1 MTPYLGQL
9 FLNIA
14 GFSAF
19 ISLLISFKTSTLKK
33 LYIAQVVFITAA
45 FIVLIYAHVMS
56 DFSLMNV
63 ISHSHTQKPWLYKI
77 AGTWGN
83 HEGSMLL
90 WVLLLVWFGLS
101 ALKDIKI
108 QSVEQTRII
117 LHSALNL
124 LFISFLLLVC
134 DPFEVTA
141 IIPAEGNDLNP
152 LLQDPL
158 LAIHPP
164 FLYAG
169 YVGFV
174 VPFIYVISN
183 VFHKNSP
190 LNWLSSLRLMV
201 LIPWTLLSVGLGLG
215 SFWAYYELG
224 WGGWW
229 FWDPVE
235 NTALIPWI
243 LSLLLLHSLFQ
254 NGHQL
259 QTIRLII
266 VLSMLT
272 FMSSLVGTLLV
283 RSGLLVSVH
292 SFAVDPARGVLLL
305 GLSCAVLCG
314 SIWLV
319 YNKFP
324 HPSPNHEGYMTRS
337 GFIRAAILLMFAA
350 LFTLVFGTLYPLLS
364 SYLGYPVT
372 VGAPYFQMTFVPM
385 MLPIL
390 CFLPFI
396 PWLGWQQISLY
407 TVINKVL
414 PSLILSGFIVVF
426 LWYESEIKTIKDI
439 SFSWMAL
446 WIMASTLLSIKRCQL
461 SFRFIGMSLAHFGI
475 GLAILGMILSSATE
489 QEYVKALREGEGMNI
504 AGYQL
509 KLTQVTSIDG
519 SNYIA
524 QQAHIAIEKNGHA
537 ITTLSP
543 EKRFYWTKGII
554 HGETAIYPS
563 GLSHLY
569 VALGEQYEGN
579 IWSFRFYYKPNIN
592 LLWLGMICIAL
603 AGFILIVT
611 RHKKAIVAVALFCST
626 ASFSME
632 AHETLSDQLLEQ
644 RAMHVGRMI
653 LCPTCA
659 GQNINDSVAEEAQDM
674 RTHVR
679 QLISQ
684 GLGDTEILD
693 YFSEKYGEK
702 ILYQPALTYANIL
715 LWGLPW
721 AIFLLCSVWGWR
733 RYYLNVVDDKKI
745 F

>member
-9 FLNIA
+9 LLNFA
-14 GFSAF
+14 GFFAF
-19 ISLLISFKTSTLKK
+19 ISLLISFKTTNLKK
-33 LYIAQVVFITAA
+33 LYMAQAVLITAA
-45 FIVLIYAHVMS
+45 FIVLVYAHVTS
-56 DFSLMNV
+56 DFSLVNV

-90 WVLLLVWFGLS
+90 WVLLLVLFGLT

-108 QSVEQTRII
+108 QSVEQTRLI
-117 LHSALNL
+117 LHSGLNL

-134 DPFEVTA
+134 DPFEAAA
-141 IIPAEGNDLNP
+141 IIPSEGNDLNP

-174 VPFIYVISN
+174 VPFIYVVSN
-183 VFHKNSP
+183 VFHKIPP
-190 LNWLSSLRLMV
+190 LSWLPSLRLMV
-201 LIPWTLLSVGLGLG
+201 LVPWTLLSIGLGLG

-235 NTALIPWI
+235 NTALIPWV
-243 LSLLLLHSLFQ
+243 LGLLFLHSLFQ
-254 NGHQL
+254 KGHQL

-266 VLSMLT
+266 VLSILT

-305 GLSCAVLCG
+305 GLISVVLLG
-314 SIWLV
+314 SVLLV

-324 HPSPNHEGYMTRS
+324 VVTLNHEGYFTRS
-337 GFIRAAILLMFAA
+337 GIIRVAVLLMFAA

-364 SYLGYPVT
+364 SYWGYPIT

-396 PWLGWQQISLY
+396 PWLGWQQKSLY
-407 TVINKVL
+407 LVMNKVL
-414 PSLILSGFIVVF
+414 PSLILSGFIVIF
-426 LWYESEIKTIKDI
+426 LWFESEIKTIKEI
-439 SFSWMAL
+439 SFAWIAL
-446 WIMASTLLSIKRCQL
+446 WIITSTLLSVRYSKLNR
-461 SFRFIGMSLAHFGI
+461 RFIGMSLAHFGI
-475 GLAILGMILSSATE
+475 GLAVLGMVLSSATE
-489 QEYVKALREGEGMNI
+489 QEYVKALRVGEVVDI

-509 KLTQVTSIDG
+509 KLNDVISIDG
-519 SNYIA
+519 PNYIA
-524 QQAHIAIEKNGHA
+524 QQARMMVEKKGNSIA
-537 ITTLSP
+537 TLSP

-554 HGETAIYPS
+554 HGETAIHS
-563 GLSHLY
+563 TGLSHFY

-579 IWSFRFYYKPNIN
+579 IWSLRIYYKPNIN

-603 AGFILIVT
+603 AGLMLIAT
-611 RHKKAIVAVALFCST
+611 RHKGVVVALVLLCSN
-626 ASFSME
+626 ASFAME
-632 AHETLSDQLLEQ
+632 AHEALPDNVQEQ

-659 GQNINDSVAEEAQDM
+659 GQNINDSVAQEAQDM
-674 RTHVR
+674 RARVR
-679 QLISQ
+679 QLINQ

-693 YFSEKYGEK
+693 YFVEKHGEK
-702 ILYQPALTYANIL
+702 ILYQPALTLSNFL

-721 AIFLLCSVWGWR
+721 SVFLLCGIRAWR
-733 RYYLNVVDDKKI
+733 RYRI
-745 F
+745 A

>member
-1 MTPYLGQL
+1 MTPYFGQL
-9 FLNIA
+9 LLNLA

-19 ISLLISFKTSTLKK
+19 ISLLISFKPSVLKK
-33 LYIAQVVFITAA
+33 LYIVQTAFITAA
-45 FIVLIYAHVMS
+45 FILLIYAHVTS
-56 DFSLMNV
+56 DFSLINV

-90 WVLLLVWFGLS
+90 WVLLLVWFGLN
-101 ALKDIKI
+101 ALKDIKLP
-108 QSVEQTRII
+108 SVEQTRII
-117 LHSALNL
+117 LHSGLNL

-134 DPFEVTA
+134 DPFEAAA

-183 VFHKNSP
+183 VFHQNPP
-190 LNWLSSLRLMV
+190 LNWLPPLRMMV
-201 LIPWTLLSVGLGLG
+201 LIPWTLLSIGLGLG

-235 NTALIPWI
+235 NIALIPWI
-243 LSLLLLHSLFQ
+243 LSLLFLHTLFQ
-254 NGHQL
+254 NGHHL
-259 QTIRLII
+259 QVIRLII

-272 FMSSLVGTLLV
+272 FMSSLAGTLLV

-292 SFAVDPARGVLLL
+292 SFAVDPARGILLL
-305 GLSCAVLCG
+305 GLIIAVLFG
-314 SIWLV
+314 SLVLV
-319 YNKFP
+319 YKKFP
-324 HPSPNHEGYMTRS
+324 ITTSNHDGRMTRS

-350 LFTLVFGTLYPLLS
+350 LFTLIFGTLYPLLS
-364 SYLGYPVT
+364 SYLGYPIT

-390 CFLPFI
+390 CFFPFI
-396 PWLGWQQISLY
+396 PWLGWQQKSIY
-407 TVINKVL
+407 IIINKVL

-426 LWYESEIKTIKDI
+426 LWYESEIKTIKEI
-439 SFSWMAL
+439 SFSWISL
-446 WIMASTLLSIKRCQL
+446 WIITSTLLSIKRRQL
-461 SFRFIGMSLAHFGI
+461 NFRFVGMSLAHFGI

-489 QEYVKALREGEGMNI
+489 QEHVKALPIGKGMDI

-509 KLTQVTSIDG
+509 ILTQVASIDG
-519 SNYIA
+519 PNYIA
-524 QQAHIAIEKNGHA
+524 QKAFISIEKKGQTVA
-537 ITTLSP
+537 TLSP

-554 HGETAIYPS
+554 HGETAIHS
-563 GLSHLY
+563 SVLSHLY

-579 IWSFRFYYKPNIN
+579 IWSLRIYYKPNIN
-592 LLWLGMICIAL
+592 LLWIGMICIAL
-603 AGFILIVT
+603 AGCMLIIT
-611 RHKKAIVAVALFCST
+611 RHQKSIVAIVLFCSS
-626 ASFSME
+626 AGFSME
-632 AHETLSDQLLEQ
+632 AHEVLSDQVLEQ

-659 GQNINDSVAEEAQDM
+659 GQNINDSVAQEAQDM
-674 RTHVR
+674 RSHVR
-679 QLISQ
+679 QLINQ

-693 YFSEKYGEK
+693 YFVEKYGEK
-702 ILYQPALTYANIL
+702 ILYQPALTPSNAL
-715 LWGLPW
+715 LWGIPW
-721 AIFLLCSVWGWR
+721 VIFLWCGIKAWR
-733 RYYLNVVDDKKI
+733 RYYPKVVGDKKA